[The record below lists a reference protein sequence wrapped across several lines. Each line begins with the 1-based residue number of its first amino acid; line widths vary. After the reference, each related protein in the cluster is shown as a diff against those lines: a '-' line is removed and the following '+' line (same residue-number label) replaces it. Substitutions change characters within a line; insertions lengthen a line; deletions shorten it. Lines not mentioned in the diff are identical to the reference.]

1 MPAHTRLL
9 VTALCYRLK
18 GGADPDSMK
27 GAPMAD
33 EVVRV
38 QWLTNEIRPRSEQWR
53 FASARLAAQFVME
66 ELNEISRPTA
76 RMRVGSADL
85 GLAGIERIYRAQQ
98 SSDR

>member
-1 MPAHTRLL
+1 VPAHTRLL

-38 QWLTNEIRPRSEQWR
+38 QWLTNEIRPRSEQR
-53 FASARLAAQFVME
+53 SGAIRH
-66 ELNEISRPTA
+66 
-76 RMRVGSADL
+76 G
-85 GLAGIERIYRAQQ
+85 RA
-98 SSDR
+98 